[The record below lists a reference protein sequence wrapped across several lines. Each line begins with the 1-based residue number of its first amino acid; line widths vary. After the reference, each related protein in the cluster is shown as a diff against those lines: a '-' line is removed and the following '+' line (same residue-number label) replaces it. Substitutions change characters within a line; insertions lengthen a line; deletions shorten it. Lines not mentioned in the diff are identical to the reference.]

1 MLHVNCEFCFCFLKP
16 VNSKVTV
23 LLPYWILH
31 LPLPRNFK
39 THKMLTRKFKAFCIF
54 VEGYGTQMF
63 REMNSIYSWEKR
75 GISATID
82 KLHVLSIIININDGY
97 IDISTYYLKA
107 GQSNTSTRTIVY
119 IREYKCLLQ
128 FLMRQLGTERNDVKK
143 SLLLEVLIWIFP
155 SKKI

>member
-1 MLHVNCEFCFCFLKP
+1 MALKCLG
-16 VNSKVTV
+16 KWTV
-23 LLPYWILH
+23 
-31 LPLPRNFK
+31 
-39 THKMLTRKFKAFCIF
+39 
-54 VEGYGTQMF
+54 
-63 REMNSIYSWEKR
+63 YSWEKR
-75 GISATID
+75 GISAAID

-155 SKKI
+155 SKKFKCDVFSDRRPRYLVPSYGSLLKPGVFQPIDIPTV